1 MEEERAT
8 SLSILFRPEGKT
20 YQSETDINPLN
31 FYKAKTFIEKK
42 FPVVYLKSNPHVNRL
57 YISVPLIK
65 DTNPEEL
72 KKRVDSDSSVREN

>member
-8 SLSILFRPEGKT
+8 NLSILFRPEGKT

-31 FYKAKTFIEKK
+31 FYKTFIEKK
-42 FPVVYLKSNPHVNRL
+42 FPVVYLKRNLHVNRL

-65 DTNPEEL
+65 IPTRKN
-72 KKRVDSDSSVREN
+72 